1 VLFEEQHSS
10 IQRVVH
16 WVTVA
21 LQDHIEKPRNIYRK
35 RGIASTLGVGR
46 LVGSMEQPSQHYQV
60 GWTVQLQMAHQLRAG
75 DKHQSEIVG
84 SLGTTH
90 LSFLTFH
97 PIHSSSR

>member
-35 RGIASTLGVGR
+35 KGHCFHTWG
-46 LVGSMEQPSQHYQV
+46 GSA
-60 GWTVQLQMAHQLRAG
+60 GWFDGAA
-75 DKHQSEIVG
+75 
-84 SLGTTH
+84 
-90 LSFLTFH
+90 
-97 PIHSSSR
+97 